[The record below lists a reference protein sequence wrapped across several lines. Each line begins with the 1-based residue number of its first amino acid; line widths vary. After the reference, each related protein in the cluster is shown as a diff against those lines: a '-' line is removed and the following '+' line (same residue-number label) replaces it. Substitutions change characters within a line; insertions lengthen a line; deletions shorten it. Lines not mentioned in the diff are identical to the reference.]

1 MLPSF
6 HVLALA
12 FMQQT
17 AFSSLKPLYFY
28 VFLVNIPT
36 PLKKAALWRVIVC
49 FLMYKFLY
57 CQNVWLGKHR
67 QYIHRVFSSSLRS
80 NTFISVAMR
89 GPISQNRQVSSL
101 LRVCN
106 ICMNAVVF

>member
-1 MLPSF
+1 MLPCF

-17 AFSSLKPLYFY
+17 AFSSRKPLYFY

-36 PLKKAALWRVIVC
+36 SLKKAAPWRVIVRV
-49 FLMYKFLY
+49 LMYKFLY

-67 QYIHRVFSSSLRS
+67 
-80 NTFISVAMR
+80 
-89 GPISQNRQVSSL
+89 
-101 LRVCN
+101 
-106 ICMNAVVF
+106 